1 MQKSSGFIGTD
12 IKSENEFAE
21 VKPLHSSE
29 EGYAQLYTVRRYGK
43 LYVLKGL
50 KPPYKDQP
58 LYGQLLRK
66 EYEIG
71 YYLDH
76 PNICKILGWEE
87 TKDYGPCILMEF
99 IDGETLTDLLHKKQT
114 SLPILKKIVGEICE
128 ALIYIHSKQ
137 IIHRD
142 LKPEN
147 ILITYI
153 GQHVK
158 LIDFGFSD
166 SSDFQILKS
175 PAGTL
180 SYMSPEQQAGQHI
193 DERADIYSLGMV
205 LKDICDVLP
214 NAGLKK
220 IAERC
225 IRTKAEERY
234 QSAKELNAAIQS
246 ISERKFHKWL
256 IGLLI
261 VAVIVV
267 IFIGSLLLS
276 SETSQGKNTSIQQ
289 TEEIPAAIITE
300 EELKGLP

>member
-12 IKSENEFAE
+12 IQPDNELAE

-29 EGYAQLYTVRRYGK
+29 EGYAQLYTVRRHGR
-43 LYVLKGL
+43 LYALKGL
-50 KPPYKDQP
+50 KPAYKDQP
-58 LYGQLLRK
+58 LYVQLLRK

-76 PNICKILGWEE
+76 PNICKVLGWED

-99 IDGETLTDLLHKKQT
+99 IDGETLTDFLHQKQADLPVIKKML
-114 SLPILKKIVGEICE
+114 SELCE
-128 ALIYIHSKQ
+128 ALSYIHSKQ
-137 IIHRD
+137 TIHRD

-180 SYMSPEQQAGQHI
+180 NYMAPEQQAGQPI

-205 LKDICDVLP
+205 LKEICNILP
-214 NAGLKK
+214 NTGLERIAKK
-220 IAERC
+220 C
-225 IRTKAEERY
+225 TRTKPVDRY
-234 QSAKELNAAIQS
+234 QSVKELNAAIQDVT
-246 ISERKFHKWL
+246 EQKLPKWL
-256 IGLLI
+256 WAVFAVALL
-261 VAVIVV
+261 AVIALGA
-267 IFIGSLLLS
+267 FLLS
-276 SETSQGKNTSIQQ
+276 NKKPQGNDASIQQ
-289 TEEIPAAIITE
+289 VNEVPAAIITE

>member
-12 IKSENEFAE
+12 IQPESEFAE
-21 VKPLHSSE
+21 VKLLHSSE
-29 EGYAQLYTVRRYGK
+29 EGYAQLYTVRRHGK

-50 KPPYKDQP
+50 KQPYKDQP

-76 PNICKILGWEE
+76 PNICKVLGWEE

-99 IDGETLTDLLHKKQT
+99 IDGETLTDFLHKKQT
-114 SLPILKKIVGEICE
+114 RLPILKKIVGEICE
-128 ALIYIHSKQ
+128 ALSYIHSKQ

-180 SYMSPEQQAGQHI
+180 SYMAPEQQAGQPI

-220 IAERC
+220 NAERC
-225 IRTKAEERY
+225 TRTKPEERY
-234 QSAKELNAAIQS
+234 QSVKELNAAIQS
-246 ISERKFHKWL
+246 ISEWKFPKWL
-256 IGLLI
+256 IGLLV
-261 VAVIVV
+261 VAVIAI

-276 SETSQGKNTSIQQ
+276 SETSQGNNAAIQQ
-289 TEEIPAAIITE
+289 TDEVPAAIITE
-300 EELKGLP
+300 EELKELP